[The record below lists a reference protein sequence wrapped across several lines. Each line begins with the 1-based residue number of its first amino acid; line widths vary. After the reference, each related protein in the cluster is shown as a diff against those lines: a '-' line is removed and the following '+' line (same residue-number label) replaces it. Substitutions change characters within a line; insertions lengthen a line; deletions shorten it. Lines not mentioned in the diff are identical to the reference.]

1 MKDRIYLDYAATAPV
16 LPEVLEAMLPFFMEQ
31 YGNPSGIH
39 GSGREARKA
48 VEQARRQVADVL
60 GAENSEIC
68 FTSGGSESDNLA
80 IQGTAFALRE
90 KGMHLITSRIEHPAV
105 LNTCKWLEKQGFEVT
120 YLTPDAYGFIS
131 PESVKDAI
139 RKDTILVSIMT
150 ANNEIGTLEP
160 VGEIGRICREK
171 GVLFHTDAVQAV
183 GMIPCRIQDLNADMV
198 SMSAHKF
205 HGPKG
210 VGALYIRKGTRMDAL
225 IHGGSQEKGL
235 RAGTEN
241 VPGIVGMGRA
251 IGIAADEM
259 PGTAE
264 RVCRLRNMLIHM
276 ILDRIC
282 DVKLNGHPEKRLPN
296 NCHLSFAGIDS
307 EALLLRM
314 DLEGIAVSGG
324 SACTSGSVE
333 PSHVLQAIGLSDEYR
348 KGSIRLTLG
357 RETTEQEMIETAE
370 ALIRIVTDLR
380 SMCGR

>member
-1 MKDRIYLDYAATAPV
+1 
-16 LPEVLEAMLPFFMEQ
+16 
-31 YGNPSGIH
+31 
-39 GSGREARKA
+39 
-48 VEQARRQVADVL
+48 
-60 GAENSEIC
+60 
-68 FTSGGSESDNLA
+68 
-80 IQGTAFALRE
+80 
-90 KGMHLITSRIEHPAV
+90 
-105 LNTCKWLEKQGFEVT
+105 
-120 YLTPDAYGFIS
+120 
-131 PESVKDAI
+131 
-139 RKDTILVSIMT
+139 
-150 ANNEIGTLEP
+150 
-160 VGEIGRICREK
+160 
-171 GVLFHTDAVQAV
+171 
-183 GMIPCRIQDLNADMV
+183 
-198 SMSAHKF
+198 
-205 HGPKG
+205 
-210 VGALYIRKGTRMDAL
+210 
-225 IHGGSQEKGL
+225 
-235 RAGTEN
+235 
-241 VPGIVGMGRA
+241 MGKA

-370 ALIRIVTDLR
+370 TITRIVTDLR

>member
-1 MKDRIYLDYAATAPV
+1 MKNRIYLDHAATTTVSKAV
-16 LPEVLEAMLPFFMEQ
+16 LDAMLPFFTECP
-31 YGNPSGIH
+31 GNASAVYAT
-39 GSGREARKA
+39 GREARKA
-48 VEQARRQVADVL
+48 VEEARKQVAAAI
-60 GAENSEIC
+60 GAEPREIL
-68 FTSGGSESDNLA
+68 FTGGGSESDNQA
-80 IQGTAFALRE
+80 VKGTAFALRE
-90 KGMHLITSRIEHPAV
+90 KGKHIITTAVEHPAV

-160 VGEIGRICREK
+160 VGEIGRICRGK

-241 VPGIVGMGRA
+241 VPGIVGMGKA

-370 ALIRIVTDLR
+370 TITRIVTDLR